1 MRDLIDLGKQVRDA
15 VKRHQLPLVAAGVA
29 FYALLAI
36 FPAALALVAVYGLVT
51 DPDQIDEQLAPIT
64 GQLPP
69 GAEDLLSAQLSAIA
83 AASSGGLTLGV
94 VVSLLATLWAAA
106 GGVRALITG
115 LSIVNGQVEVRG
127 FVKRAATSVVL
138 TLGALVTALIVLGLV
153 AAFPVVLRQLGLDA
167 VAEVG
172 AELSRWVLLVVVIGI
187 GLAVLYHW
195 GPVGERPPW
204 RWVTWGTVTAL
215 VLWILGSVGFS
226 LYVANFG
233 RYNQM
238 YGSLAGVIILM
249 LWLYLSAFA
258 VLLGAE
264 IDAVRAR
271 RGGTGVGSTPTDVA
285 SSGVGEQGDP
295 ATLATVAID
304 TVTLWAIWSGIVVL
318 TGIILLLYGIVVV
331 RRDRKRARLAA
342 RRSTAEVRPCPG
354 SCPPRRGAS
363 RSPPRRPVRRP
374 GCRAPPAGG
383 PYPGEVPRQRG
394 GRPAPAPVLDA
405 PVSAPPDLGA
415 KAPAATTTA
424 AESVG
429 RPQEPPKRRRGG
441 RLTAA
446 DCVELRRR
454 CEELRRQA
462 AAAGAAAARAALAAE
477 QAADRRAE
485 AQHERAAAQDRRD
498 AAARETAAAL
508 AAASAEAQRLAEQ
521 RTGTSE
527 GERVTTHAAFAAFRR
542 GDITADQLREVFRR
556 AEGWTPQQDA
566 LTHEVTRCRAA
577 EADAQRTLD
586 FALTTEQVADELAGE
601 AARAAHEQE
610 QAARV
615 AGEQAREACALADE
629 CEGGRKRRR

>member
-285 SSGVGEQGDP
+285 SSG
-295 ATLATVAID
+295 
-304 TVTLWAIWSGIVVL
+304 
-318 TGIILLLYGIVVV
+318 
-331 RRDRKRARLAA
+331 
-342 RRSTAEVRPCPG
+342 
-354 SCPPRRGAS
+354 
-363 RSPPRRPVRRP
+363 
-374 GCRAPPAGG
+374 GG
-383 PYPGEVPRQRG
+383 
-394 GRPAPAPVLDA
+394 
-405 PVSAPPDLGA
+405 
-415 KAPAATTTA
+415 
-424 AESVG
+424 
-429 RPQEPPKRRRGG
+429 
-441 RLTAA
+441 
-446 DCVELRRR
+446 
-454 CEELRRQA
+454 
-462 AAAGAAAARAALAAE
+462 
-477 QAADRRAE
+477 
-485 AQHERAAAQDRRD
+485 
-498 AAARETAAAL
+498 
-508 AAASAEAQRLAEQ
+508 
-521 RTGTSE
+521 
-527 GERVTTHAAFAAFRR
+527 
-542 GDITADQLREVFRR
+542 
-556 AEGWTPQQDA
+556 
-566 LTHEVTRCRAA
+566 
-577 EADAQRTLD
+577 
-586 FALTTEQVADELAGE
+586 
-601 AARAAHEQE
+601 
-610 QAARV
+610 
-615 AGEQAREACALADE
+615 
-629 CEGGRKRRR
+629 